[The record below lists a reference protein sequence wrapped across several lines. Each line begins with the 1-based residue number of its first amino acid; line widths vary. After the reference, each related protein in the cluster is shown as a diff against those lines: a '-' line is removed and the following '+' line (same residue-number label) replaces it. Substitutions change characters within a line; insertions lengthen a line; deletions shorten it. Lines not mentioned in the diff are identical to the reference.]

1 MILLDTHVL
10 IWLDQDSSDLGAR
23 CRAAVDSALADDAL
37 AVSAISF
44 WEVAMLAERNRLT
57 LDRELG
63 AWHRDLLL
71 AGIRELTVD
80 GSIGI
85 RAASLAGLHS
95 DPADRMIAATAQM
108 YGATLA
114 TADRRLL
121 DWQTDLPASECAK
134 VGARPC
140 LVCLN
145 RPPNGPNGRVQ
156 APGPAAAGSGVGGGR
171 AVHALVPG
179 TVGEIG
185 RHRPFPTS

>member
-23 CRAAVDSALADDAL
+23 CRAAVDSALADDSL

-63 AWHRDLLL
+63 AWHRDLLA

-85 RAASLAGLHS
+85 RAASLAGLHG

-121 DWQTDLPASECAK
+121 DWQADLP
-134 VGARPC
+134 R
-140 LVCLN
+140 LN
-145 RPPNGPNGRVQ
+145 AQ
-156 APGPAAAGSGVGGGR
+156 K
-171 AVHALVPG
+171 
-179 TVGEIG
+179 
-185 RHRPFPTS
+185 

>member
-63 AWHRDLLL
+63 AWHRDLLV

-121 DWQTDLPASECAK
+121 DWQADLPRLN
-134 VGARPC
+134 ARK
-140 LVCLN
+140 
-145 RPPNGPNGRVQ
+145 
-156 APGPAAAGSGVGGGR
+156 
-171 AVHALVPG
+171 
-179 TVGEIG
+179 
-185 RHRPFPTS
+185 